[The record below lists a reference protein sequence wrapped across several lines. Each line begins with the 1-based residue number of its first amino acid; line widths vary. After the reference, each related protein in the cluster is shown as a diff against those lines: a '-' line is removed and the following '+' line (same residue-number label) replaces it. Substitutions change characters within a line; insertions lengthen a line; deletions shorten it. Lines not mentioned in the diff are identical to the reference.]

1 MCRFRVPVVLLA
13 LALLAG
19 ACANADPPVDAESR
33 GVEGVLPPDAADV
46 IQQEP
51 YRHAQWSWYVADL
64 ETGDV
69 LSSNNADL
77 HVLTGST
84 AKLFTVGTAY
94 ELLGVDTTLTTS
106 VYALGDHAD
115 GTLVGDLVLVG
126 AGDFVLGSRGAVDG
140 RVDYGEPGD
149 HVYAYASPLVKL
161 VDDDPLAGLD
171 GLAVDIASSGITNVD
186 GDVLVDDRLWEPFTT
201 KEGVV
206 TSAVVND
213 NLLDITVSAAASAG
227 QPAVLAARPETAY
240 FEVVN
245 HVETTADGDTT
256 LVAEEGDENQ
266 VVVSGTIPVGADPA
280 ISAYFAPDPSA
291 YTRALFMEALER
303 AGITVTVEVGSA
315 PGELP
320 AEDSYRGG
328 DLVASLESPTLT
340 RLGDLILNTSHNR
353 GAETFLCLLAAR
365 AGSTECTDGLA
376 PIREVIAQAGIG
388 DSAVFS
394 VDGEGSDPNATT
406 PRAMVQLLAWAA
418 DQGWGETYRSGLP
431 ILGERG
437 SLIEVGRDSPARGK
451 VQAKSGTSA
460 GVEPDTGRTYLSTK
474 SEAGYIDAASGRT
487 LVFSIFVTGPVFASV
502 AEGIT
507 VPGDDIG
514 EVLAVFQQEF

>member
-1 MCRFRVPVVLLA
+1 MCRFRVLILLLA
-13 LALLAG
+13 SAVLAG
-19 ACANADPPVDAESR
+19 ACTDDSPVDGSNAGG
-33 GVEGVLPPDAADV
+33 GVELPPDALEV
-46 IQQEP
+46 MQQEP
-51 YRHAQWSWYVADL
+51 YDHAEWSWYVEDL
-64 ETGDV
+64 ETGEV

-84 AKLFTVGTAY
+84 AKLFTVATAY
-94 ELLGVDTTLTTS
+94 EVLGVDTTLTTP
-106 VYALGDHAD
+106 VYAFGDRAD

-171 GLAVDIASSGITNVD
+171 ALAADVASSEITSID
-186 GDVLVDDRLWEPFTT
+186 GDVLVDGRLWEPFTT

-213 NLLDITVSAAASAG
+213 NLFDITVTPAASAG
-227 QPAVLAARPETAY
+227 DPAVLAARPETAY

-245 HVETTADGDTT
+245 QVETTADGDTA
-256 LVAEEGDENQ
+256 LVAQEGDANQ
-266 VVVSGTIPVGADPA
+266 VVVSGTIPVGADPGVT
-280 ISAYFAPDPSA
+280 AYFAPDPSA
-291 YTRALFMEALER
+291 YTRALFIEALER
-303 AGITVTVEVGSA
+303 AGITVAVEVGA
-315 PGELP
+315 AQGELP
-320 AEDSYRGG
+320 TEDSYSDD
-328 DLVASLESPTLT
+328 DLVASLESLTLT
-340 RLGDLILNTSHNR
+340 QLGDLILNTSHNR
-353 GAETFLCLLAAR
+353 GAETFLCLLAVG

-406 PRAMVQLLAWAA
+406 PEAMVQLLIWAT
-418 DQGWGETYRSGLP
+418 DQEWGEAYRAGLP

-437 SLIEVGRDSPARGK
+437 SLIEVGQDSPARGK
-451 VQAKSGTSA
+451 LQAKSGTSA

-487 LVFSIFVTGPVFASV
+487 LVFSIFVTGPVFPSV

-514 EVLAVFQQEF
+514 DVLEVFQQEF